1 MLVDLSKDELDEIVD
16 ALCCEHWDWNKRDYR
31 SQLHQ
36 RWKIYKMFA
45 LVRRTMIEKDPKT
58 GLWRHPQPVSRDS

>member
-1 MLVDLSKDELDEIVD
+1 MLVDLSKKELDEIVD

-36 RWKIYKMFA
+36 QMKNLQNVCTCK
-45 LVRRTMIEKDPKT
+45 ENND
-58 GLWRHPQPVSRDS
+58 